1 MCWHDVFV
9 GDMKLFGE
17 ACLDVHDVRIR
28 NEQVLVC
35 LFHPGEKLAYL
46 EGSILIDF
54 EDDSKILLSD
64 RTLHLWRTIT
74 VSPFVDYVGDDA
86 SY

>member
-9 GDMKLFGE
+9 GDMELFGE
-17 ACLDVHDVRIR
+17 ACLAVHDVRVR
-28 NEQVLVC
+28 NEQVLVS

-64 RTLHLWRTIT
+64 RTLDFWRIASI
-74 VSPFVDYVGDDA
+74 SPFVDYVADDDD
-86 SY
+86 Y